1 MGTPDIEAL
10 SDDVAQRAL
19 LEFWDRAP
27 STLWAGGR
35 PSNAEAEMVVG
46 EVGLEADGNVERFRA
61 AVVEGANEPLRGAAA
76 RAILGELEA
85 IPELQDAVNDS
96 ITAAE
101 EAHLAPI
108 PLIIGAIVF
117 LMARLEFKRS
127 TSTSAD
133 GATATST
140 EFNLETRDPKE
151 VIEGVEAFVTS
162 KVAGLLG

>member
-1 MGTPDIEAL
+1 MGTAGIEAL

-27 STLWAGGR
+27 SSFWADGR

-46 EVGLEADGNVERFRA
+46 EVGLEADGDVERFRA
-61 AVVEGANEPLRGAAA
+61 EVVEGANEPLRGAAA

-85 IPELQDAVNDS
+85 IPELQGVVSDS
-96 ITAAE
+96 ISAAE

-127 TSTSAD
+127 KATSAD

-140 EFNLETRDPKE
+140 EFSLETRNPKE
-151 VIEGVEAFVTS
+151 LIEGVEAFVTS
-162 KVAGLLG
+162 KVAGMLG